1 MGFCECYCYREF
13 VQHGCKQEKYSV
25 MAVNCMRCKKWLWSE
40 SFVCLFVLQEWPN
53 YNICF
58 WISRVLSI
66 VPSYGNI
73 FGFVRRPVSG
83 STRAFV
89 CTHWVAFK
97 AFILGLCIFDTTCSH
112 CCILHHILYYVMI
125 CFQTPC
131 QDYFQAAM
139 SNNFTNLRC
148 LIFCSILP
156 LSLCESSSPKQALEP
171 LNLHL
176 TLFWSVPYR
185 VSPIYF

>member
-13 VQHGCKQEKYSV
+13 VH
-25 MAVNCMRCKKWLWSE
+25 CMRCRKLLWSE

-58 WISRVLSI
+58 WMSRVLSI

-83 STRAFV
+83 STGAFV

-125 CFQTPC
+125 WT
-131 QDYFQAAM
+131 
-139 SNNFTNLRC
+139 
-148 LIFCSILP
+148 IFKQPWLTILLTCVVWSFVLFFHSHSATRLP
-156 LSLCESSSPKQALEP
+156 LNKRWSL
-171 LNLHL
+171 
-176 TLFWSVPYR
+176 
-185 VSPIYF
+185 